1 MESVGK
7 ALWFTD
13 GRSEGEAPLE
23 ELSGVAGISRHHF
36 GHDATIKARWKRIFE
51 RIGEMLAVERLR
63 QLDDGERANIGAPGN
78 VIEVYSPILRWL
90 RGRV

>member
-1 MESVGK
+1 MENVGK
-7 ALWFTD
+7 VLWFTE
-13 GRSEGEAPLE
+13 GQSEGEASLD
-23 ELSGVAGISRHHF
+23 ELSAAPGISRYHF
-36 GHDATIKARWKRIFE
+36 GGDATIRARWKRIFE
-51 RIGEMLAVERLR
+51 PIGEMLAVERLR